1 MALVINTN
9 ISSLTSQR
17 ALAESKGDLDTA
29 MERLSTGLKINSASD
44 DAAGLAMTQRM
55 TAQVRGLSMA
65 VKNANDGIAMTK
77 SVEGAIGEV
86 SDMLQRMREL
96 AIQAANGTNSSADR
110 TFLQNEVNLL
120 IQEITRV
127 STNTRYNGELI
138 LDGTFLNKNLQ
149 VGIEEGEVITMSVES
164 IAAERIGA
172 HTLVGNGVGARPAQV
187 DPVGNPT
194 NIEDDIEI
202 FGFLGTK
209 SISASVSDTAKQ
221 TAVKINNLTGLTGVK
236 AYAKTYASLYSAS
249 STQQTYSVSVNG
261 YTTGNFVISNGD
273 VENAVDAI
281 NQISGSTGVTAH
293 SEDNKVVLFDAD
305 GDDITI
311 ENLQTLAG
319 HDDLRVRKI
328 DESGQILQADGVTTN
343 WIGAE
348 VRLGVSSSTSFDSTR
363 VTGTL
368 KMTSPNAFSVDQKVR
383 QLGAI
388 TGNTAKDH
396 VDPTAKNITV
406 EQAAAPQDMALYPEG
421 AGTIAIGAKVLTNS
435 VTWSGGNLNLAE
447 EGMTNDEVAREI
459 RLSSSADE
467 ADTIFTITGILA
479 DGSTDTETLTGVGT
493 DTIVSGTKKFVT
505 ITEVKSDTNA
515 VGKVSVGYGGL
526 PSHTTSSILKV
537 ENLVGNQQYVVG
549 DYVSFPGVETGSTAE
564 SPILHRV
571 ITAPDA
577 SGNPR
582 AQTLTL
588 SPPVAQ
594 DKASLTLMTGIA
606 ASATGIATMNSGG
619 KVVSSGPL
627 NSATVDLNPF
637 SGNPVGYARAVTITT
652 AAGKDHSAV
661 TFTITGTDANGKVVT
676 ESMKGTTAAGSP
688 ATGLQKFVTV
698 TAVTT
703 DTNLDGAATI
713 GYTKTDPPAL
723 TIETPGYAIDGA
735 QTASLHN
742 LTQVNISTMLQAG
755 DSISIIDAALDKVAQ
770 MRANL
775 GAIENRLDYTI
786 TNLMNIGERTADSR
800 SRLLDAD
807 YALESSR
814 LAKAQ
819 VIQQAG
825 TQMLSQANQMTQMVL
840 DLLR

>member
-9 ISSLTSQR
+9 VSSLTSQR
-17 ALAESKGDLDTA
+17 ALAESKSELSTA

-187 DPVGNPT
+187 DPLANPT

-209 SISASVSDTAKQ
+209 SISASVSDSAKQ
-221 TAVKINNLTGLTGVK
+221 TAVKINNLTGMTGVK

-249 STQQTYSVSVNG
+249 ATQQTYSVSVNG

-305 GDDITI
+305 GDDISI

-328 DESGQILQADGVTTN
+328 DESGKILQADGITTN
-343 WIGAE
+343 WVGAE
-348 VRLGVSSSTSFDSTR
+348 VRLAVSSSTSFDATS

-383 QLGAI
+383 TPGAI
-388 TGNTAKDH
+388 MGNTTKTH
-396 VDPTAKNITV
+396 VDPDVTSITV
-406 EQAAAPQDMALYPEG
+406 DAGQDLALHQDGIGTFG
-421 AGTIAIGAKVLTNS
+421 AGGTTFTASSN
-435 VTWSGGNLNLAE
+435 WSGGNLSFAAD
-447 EGMTNDEVAREI
+447 GMANSEVAREVRI
-459 RLSSSADE
+459 SGTGDSNAVN
-467 ADTIFTITGILA
+467 FVVTGILA
-479 DGSTDTETLTGVGT
+479 DGTSTTETITGVNANT
-493 DTIVSGTKKFVT
+493 VSGSKKFVSISS
-505 ITEVKSDTNA
+505 ITASANVTGAIK
-515 VGKVSVGYGGL
+515 VGYGGK
-526 PSHTTSSILKV
+526 PSSTESTTIVV
-537 ENLVGNQQYVVG
+537 ENLVGTQQYVVG
-549 DYVSFPGVETGSTAE
+549 DYISFPGTEPGSTTDE
-564 SPILHRV
+564 PILHLV
-571 ITAPDA
+571 TVAPDQV
-577 SGNPR
+577 SGTPNK
-582 AQTLTL
+582 QTLTI
-588 SPPVAQ
+588 SPPIAQ
-594 DKASLTLMTGIA
+594 DKATLSLMTGVA
-606 ASATGIATMNSGG
+606 ASAAGIGTFANGGTTFTNGALFSGG
-619 KVVSSGPL
+619 VV
-627 NSATVDLNPF
+627 NTNPD
-637 SGNPVGYARAVTITT
+637 SGNPVGFARQVTI
-652 AAGKDHSAV
+652 ASAGANTGV
-661 TFTITGTDANGKVVT
+661 TFTVTGTDAAGEVLTEKITGPGAGASVT
-676 ESMKGTTAAGSP
+676 GTSKFLTITGVTASANCTQTVNIGLVATAAPS
-688 ATGLQKFVTV
+688 
-698 TAVTT
+698 
-703 DTNLDGAATI
+703 I
-713 GYTKTDPPAL
+713 

-800 SRLLDAD
+800 SRLEDAD

-825 TQMLSQANQMTQMVL
+825 TQMLSQANQMTQLVL